1 MVFISRYLLHSAD
14 LSFLE
19 GVSCTLTSAQV
30 GIKSEVARSNG
41 QAREIFQ
48 NIEKISAI
56 IEQVK
61 AKVIVCMY
69 LYVYYMWVRVGTW
82 CVHED
87 CMCRWAFVGTILTA
101 RTHAHVHT
109 LMTGTPS
116 LHSPRWTVWVLCR
129 PHHTYWLPVLS
140 VQPTA
145 GGKGRH
151 PRWGHSLSLSC
162 QVQWCSNLGCQHH
175 QEHIGVSHTA
185 FRSRF

>member
-69 LYVYYMWVRVGTW
+69 LYVYYM
-82 CVHED
+82 
-87 CMCRWAFVGTILTA
+87 
-101 RTHAHVHT
+101 
-109 LMTGTPS
+109 
-116 LHSPRWTVWVLCR
+116 
-129 PHHTYWLPVLS
+129 
-140 VQPTA
+140 
-145 GGKGRH
+145 
-151 PRWGHSLSLSC
+151 
-162 QVQWCSNLGCQHH
+162 
-175 QEHIGVSHTA
+175 
-185 FRSRF
+185 